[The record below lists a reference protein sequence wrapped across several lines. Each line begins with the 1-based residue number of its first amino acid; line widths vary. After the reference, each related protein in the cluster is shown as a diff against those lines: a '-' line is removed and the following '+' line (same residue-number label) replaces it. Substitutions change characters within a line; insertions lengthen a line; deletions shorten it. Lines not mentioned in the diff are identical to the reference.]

1 MDRFMLCDLCW
12 VYDLQRRKLSV
23 FVKNLEGN
31 RLKNL
36 MTGEVCDIPK
46 YHGDY
51 GMEFRMD
58 YKKILNTK
66 DYIQYDFNKI
76 YGIAGIKAFTTLKN
90 DAKQVEKELK
100 KYYKDDDHCDYS
112 PYDYPEIDI
121 YQYMAEKDI
130 VSATKLA
137 EPILQ
142 QTEEVKRREVYCKNS
157 SSLEF

>member
-23 FVKNLEGN
+23 FVKNSEGN

-46 YHGDY
+46 LGSDY
-51 GMEFRMD
+51 GVAFRID

-76 YGIAGIKAFTTLKN
+76 YGIAGTRAFVSLKGE
-90 DAKQVEKELK
+90 AKQVEKALK
-100 KYYKDDDHCDYS
+100 KYYKDDNHCDYS
-112 PYDYPEIDI
+112 PYDYPEIDV
-121 YQYMAEKDI
+121 YQYMSTSDI
-130 VSATKLA
+130 VAATKLA

-142 QTEEVKRREVYCKNS
+142 QTEEVKKREEHFKNS
-157 SSLEF
+157 SYLEF